1 VIELKGRAA
10 GGRFAVGNPGGP
22 GRPKRETERQY
33 LDALRRGVPMEE
45 WEKVVARALA
55 DAKRGDAKAR
65 EWLSKYL
72 VGDDPLVMLD
82 VLDRLEELE
91 STQPQRLR

>member
-1 VIELKGRAA
+1 
-10 GGRFAVGNPGGP
+10 
-22 GRPKRETERQY
+22 
-33 LDALRRGVPMEE
+33 MEE